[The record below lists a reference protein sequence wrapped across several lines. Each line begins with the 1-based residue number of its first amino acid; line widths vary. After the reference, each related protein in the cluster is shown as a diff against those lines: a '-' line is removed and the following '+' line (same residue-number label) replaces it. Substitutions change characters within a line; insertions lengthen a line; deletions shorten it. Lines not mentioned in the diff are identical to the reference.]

1 MRNILFCG
9 YRDWSKKIYKSLGNE
24 YKSVVNL
31 IYVTEGDNLSEFVDR
46 YNPDMI
52 FFVGWSWIINKD
64 IIDNNRCIC
73 LHPSPL
79 PKYRGGSPLQ
89 HQIINGETESAV
101 TLFEMD
107 NGIDTGDILY
117 QSKFSLEGNLEVI
130 FKRIV
135 NWGIFGISKIIDNSY
150 TKVKQDE
157 NDATFYKRRK
167 PSMSE
172 ISIDDFEKLTAKE
185 IHNKIRSLQ
194 DPYPNAYVVCKDGT
208 KLFLKESKI

>member
-172 ISIDDFEKLTAKE
+172 ISIYDFEKLTAKE